1 MEVKEYCESL
11 AGELIG
17 WKARMYDVVRQL
29 DKMSTGEKEKI
40 VPEVYEIHAIIEEL
54 NDRIERLQ
62 RECPTQWTPDE
73 IEMNERSTVL
83 RLKLEK
89 IAETVLPSDIGG

>member
-1 MEVKEYCESL
+1 MEVKEYCEGLS
-11 AGELIG
+11 AELTG

-29 DKMSTGEKEKI
+29 DRMSTGEKEKI
-40 VPEVYEIHAIIEEL
+40 VPEVYEVHAIIEEI
-54 NDRIERLQ
+54 NDRLERLQ
-62 RECPTQWTPDE
+62 RECPTQWSPEE
-73 IEMNERSTVL
+73 IEMNEKSAVL

>member
-1 MEVKEYCESL
+1 MEVKDYCESL
-11 AGELIG
+11 TAELIG

-29 DKMSTGEKEKI
+29 DRMSTGEKEKI
-40 VPEVYEIHAIIEEL
+40 VPEVYEVHAIIEEL

-62 RECPTQWTPDE
+62 RECPTQWTPEE
-73 IEMNERSTVL
+73 IEMNETSAVL

-89 IAETVLPSDIGG
+89 VAETVLPSDIGG